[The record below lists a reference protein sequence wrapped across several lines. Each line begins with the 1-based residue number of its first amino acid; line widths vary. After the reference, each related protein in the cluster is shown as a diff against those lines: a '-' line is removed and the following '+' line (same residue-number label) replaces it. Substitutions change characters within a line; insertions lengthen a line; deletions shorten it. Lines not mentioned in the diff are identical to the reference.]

1 MNQPWLLDLARGF
14 LARLDLLLPLL
25 AAHLLADFPL
35 QPSRWAARKR
45 ARRLSPVLLPH
56 AGVAALLGYAF
67 LARWDA
73 WWLLLYLGVG
83 HALIDALKPRRD
95 GAAVFLADQALHL
108 VHQLG
113 AALLLA
119 PGAPE
124 AWPWL
129 PGDVWLLLVAV
140 LVNWSFAGVLLEQA
154 TARWRGELGAGEGLS
169 RAGLWIGRLERLLAL
184 VMVLVG
190 RLEAVALLVT
200 AKSIFRFGSESG
212 RKAPEYV
219 LVGTLASLAIAILS
233 GLAAAALLA
242 RV

>member
-1 MNQPWLLDLARGF
+1 MTQPWLLDLARQI

-35 QPSRWAARKR
+35 QPGRWTARKR
-45 ARRLSPVLLPH
+45 VRRWDPILIPH
-56 AGVAALLGYAF
+56 AAVAAVLGTVF
-67 LARWDA
+67 LARWSA
-73 WWLLLYLGVG
+73 WWLPLYLGFG
-83 HALIDALKPRRD
+83 HALLDALKPRR
-95 GAAVFLADQALHL
+95 GAAGVFLLDQGLHL
-108 VHQLG
+108 LHQLG
-113 AALLLA
+113 AVFLLEPA
-119 PGAPE
+119 VGK
-124 AWPWL
+124 AWAWL
-129 PGDVWLLLVAV
+129 PGDVWLLLVAF

-154 TARWRGELGAGEGLS
+154 TVRWRTELTPRDGLP

-184 VMVLVG
+184 VMVLAG

-200 AKSIFRFGSESG
+200 AKSIFRYGSESG

-233 GLAAAALLA
+233 GFATAALLG